1 MSSLPIVEVDAFP
14 SELAPMVSLVATKL
28 RAGQLCP
35 PKVEFKVSMGSET
48 LTIPY
53 RVYYDKDELRKLTQH
68 PEAGAIALALGTRH
82 YDGFLRE
89 ACVRELMARDVAW
102 SAPFIFQLLGEYVEE
117 IALAIEQSMT
127 PPVQGRLISFIQA
140 NAPYVETTARRA
152 TSYWKTYYWQ
162 SYASLKDYPAFRVIS
177 SLCME
182 AGRPI
187 EEALRRASRR
197 KKSRAASVGG
207 DTA

>member
-14 SELAPMVSLVATKL
+14 SELTGMVSLVATKL
-28 RAGQLCP
+28 REGEMHLP
-35 PKVEFKVSMGSET
+35 MVEFQVVMGSET

-53 RVYYDKDELRKLTQH
+53 RVYYDKEELRKLTRH
-68 PEAGAIALALGTRH
+68 AEVGAIALALGTRH

-89 ACVRELMARDVAW
+89 AYVRELMARDVAW

-127 PPVQGRLISFIQA
+127 PLVQARLISFIQA

-152 TSYWKTYYWQ
+152 TSYWTTYYWQ
-162 SYASLKDYPAFRVIS
+162 RYASLADYPAFRVIS
-177 SLCME
+177 SLCEE